1 MLRAS
6 INSKLQTYPPLR
18 AIPRAFDLLKIV
30 LFEFPPPRAKIVFK
44 CPAQFFFLQNAESAC
59 CVACYIL
66 TKLQNVDLV
75 DFFSEPFACESGL
88 FTWSTSIFKNI
99 NFYSAER
106 LVTTGSNFLTPV
118 QIPLHQPGKV
128 KIPYHWAR
136 TMVNVSGL
144 PGGCRSFKLIGAPI
158 ISTLEK
164 ALLGKEN

>member
-1 MLRAS
+1 MQALLRAS

-44 CPAQFFFLQNAESAC
+44 CPTQFFFLQNAESAC

-75 DFFSEPFACESGL
+75 DLFSEPFACESGL

-99 NFYSAER
+99 KLLFRGKDLS
-106 LVTTGSNFLTPV
+106 LPV
-118 QIPLHQPGKV
+118 QISSHRFKY
-128 KIPYHWAR
+128 PYTSQAR
-136 TMVNVSGL
+136 LKFPTTGHGQWSTSV
-144 PGGCRSFKLIGAPI
+144 GCQGDVEAS
-158 ISTLEK
+158 
-164 ALLGKEN
+164 N